1 MSAGRL
7 LPLALVAVMFSGC
20 ASPRTQGEAK
30 SQGDKVSLVILPVV
44 VVSPGKD
51 SGSES
56 DSRSKDDDSPGPPR
70 TILLRNIQD
79 RAP

>member
-7 LPLALVAVMFSGC
+7 LVLALVAVMFSGC
-20 ASPRTQGEAK
+20 ASPRTQREGK
-30 SQGDKVSLVILPVV
+30 SQGDKVSVVILPVV

-51 SGSES
+51 SGSGS

-70 TILLRNIQD
+70 TILLRNIQV